1 MSMNQALPPRLNN
14 FDALRLLAAFSV
26 LISHQYA
33 LSGLSEPVVF
43 GSTSLGHFGV
53 LIFFSISG
61 FLVSKSWRQDPHLG
75 RFLAKRFLR
84 IWPGLAM
91 FTVLAACVVGPMVS
105 TLPWRDYFSHAEFYE
120 FFKTLK
126 LFTIRQFLPGVFESN
141 VWPGAVNGSLWT
153 IPIEVRCY
161 LTLAL
166 IGVVGLMRAPHAI
179 ALGAGALAI
188 YHFLVAPN
196 PANHQF
202 HFGLYFFVGVCC
214 ELFKTHWQDRVVP
227 STAVICAL
235 AGALFL
241 LDARPLVP
249 LLLVTYLSIVIGS
262 RSTPL
267 LRRAGRFGDISYG
280 VYVYAFGVQ
289 QTVMWLLGKDFPFL
303 AGLLMTAVITA
314 VCALLSW
321 HLVESPALRLKPR
334 LGTDRSR

>member
-1 MSMNQALPPRLNN
+1 MNQASAPRLNN

-33 LSGLSEPVVF
+33 LSGWSEPVLF

-61 FLVSKSWRQDPHLG
+61 FLVSKSWRHDPHLG

-105 TLPWRDYFSHAEFYE
+105 TLSWRDYFSHAEFYE

-126 LFTIRQFLPGVFESN
+126 LFTIRQFLPGVFENN

-153 IPIEVRCY
+153 IPLEVRCY

-166 IGVVGLMRAPHAI
+166 IGVVGLMRVPLAVG
-179 ALGAGALAI
+179 LGTGAFAI
-188 YHFLVAPN
+188 YFLLVAPN

-202 HFGLYFFVGVCC
+202 HFGLYFFAGVCC
-214 ELFKTHWQDRVVP
+214 ELFKTHWEGRVVR
-227 STAVICAL
+227 STAMICL
-235 AGALFL
+235 PAGALL
-241 LDARPLVP
+241 LLHARPLAQ
-249 LLLVTYLSIVIGS
+249 LLLVACLSIVVGS
-262 RSTPL
+262 RSTPF

-289 QTVMWLLGKDFPFL
+289 QTVMWLVGKDFPFL
-303 AGLLMTAVITA
+303 AGLLMTAVITTA
-314 VCALLSW
+314 CAFFSW
-321 HLVESPALRLKPR
+321 HLIESPALRLKSR
-334 LGTDRSR
+334 LGADRSR

>member
-1 MSMNQALPPRLNN
+1 MNQASPPRLNN

-33 LSGLSEPVVF
+33 LSGLSEPVLF

-61 FLVSKSWRQDPHLG
+61 FLVSKSWRQDPQLG

-91 FTVLAACVVGPMVS
+91 FTVLAACVLGPTVS
-105 TLPWRDYFSHAEFYE
+105 TLSWRDYFSHAEFYE

-126 LFTIRQFLPGVFESN
+126 LFTIRQFLPGVFENN

-166 IGVVGLMRAPHAI
+166 IGVVGLMRVPL
-179 ALGAGALAI
+179 ALGLGTAGFAI
-188 YHFLVAPN
+188 YYFLIAPD

-214 ELFKTHWQDRVVP
+214 ELFKEHWEERVVP
-227 STAVICAL
+227 SMAMLCCL
-235 AGALFL
+235 AGTLLL
-241 LDARPLVP
+241 LDARPLAQ
-249 LLLVTYLSIVIGS
+249 LLFVAYSSIVIGS
-262 RSTPL
+262 RSTPY

-289 QTVMWLLGKDFPFL
+289 QSVMWLVGKDFPFV

-314 VCALLSW
+314 VCPLLSW
-321 HLVESPALRLKPR
+321 HLVENPALRLKSR
-334 LGTDRSR
+334 LGADRSR